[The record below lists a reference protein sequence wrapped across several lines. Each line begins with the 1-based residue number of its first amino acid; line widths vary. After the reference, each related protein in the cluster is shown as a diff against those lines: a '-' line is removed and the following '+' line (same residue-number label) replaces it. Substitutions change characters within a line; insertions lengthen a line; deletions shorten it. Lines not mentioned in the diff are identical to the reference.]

1 MVAMVAVVTVGVFF
15 RYVLDASLSWYD
27 EFASYLLVWLSFYGA
42 VVATYRNRHI
52 SFDTLAE
59 RMGSAGRRAM
69 ALIST
74 GCSIV
79 FQGVL
84 FVYGVI
90 LVQTIGQE
98 TAVSIQAVRMSWI
111 YSALPISGALMLVI
125 SLARFWRLL
134 RGEDVAAAGHG
145 APTGASSE

>member
-98 TAVSIQAVRMSWI
+98 TAV
-111 YSALPISGALMLVI
+111 
-125 SLARFWRLL
+125 
-134 RGEDVAAAGHG
+134 
-145 APTGASSE
+145 

>member
-1 MVAMVAVVTVGVFF
+1 MVVLVTVGVFF
-15 RYVLDASLSWYD
+15 RYALDASLSWYD

-42 VVATYRNRHI
+42 VVATHRNRHI

-59 RMGSAGRRAM
+59 RMGGVGRRWM

-74 GCSIV
+74 ACSIV

-84 FVYGVI
+84 FVYGAALLQAV
-90 LVQTIGQE
+90 GHE
-98 TAVSIQAVRMSWI
+98 TAVSIEAVRMTWI

-125 SLARFWRLL
+125 SLVRFGYLL
-134 RGEDVAAAGHG
+134 RGEDLAAPAAHG
-145 APTGASSE
+145 VPTGSSSE